1 MADKLS
7 MKSAKNANVKG
18 VGNANVKGVADTN
31 SAANSNIRQEL
42 KGSVK
47 GTNEKIVKVL
57 TNSANAKVKGVAD
70 ADKSAKNGNVKSAG
84 NANVKGADGTVGDSV
99 KGVGDTADTTFDRE
113 KNALELISQANEK
126 IPFLVE
132 NLLPKIGLA
141 ALIGGS
147 DGGKSSMLRQLGLAI
162 VTGTD
167 FLGWKTEGER
177 KSVVYLSTEDDATAI
192 SSLLKMQIEELYSL
206 QNYDFQNFEL
216 QKESDGTIH
225 GILESISR
233 LHFYFNVDYF
243 MHNIQEVIDLHRPD
257 LIIIDAFGDIYQS
270 ELYETNKV
278 RNFLNV
284 FQQLAIENELC
295 VMFLHH
301 VGKRTEDL
309 APSKNNALGSQG
321 FEAKMRLVVE
331 LKTDKAQPQKKYFCI
346 VKGNYLPPDK
356 KKYGHNLLFSNSLTF
371 TNTNQL
377 TPFENI
383 SRAGSDLSEQER
395 DYNDIMQ
402 LRDEGFTY
410 KEIGSKFGLSEAG
423 VRSRVKRYEDKL
435 QNLKEQ
441 FLFEDNRSVGTEN

>member
-1 MADKLS
+1 
-7 MKSAKNANVKG
+7 N
-18 VGNANVKGVADTN
+18 DTN
-31 SAANSNIRQEL
+31 AKSVKDLKGSVNNAANSKIRQEL
-42 KGSVK
+42 QGSVK
-47 GTNEKIVKVL
+47 GTN
-57 TNSANAKVKGVAD
+57 AKTVKGLI
-70 ADKSAKNGNVKSAG
+70 NGANG
-84 NANVKGADGTVGDSV
+84 NANVKS
-99 KGVGDTADTTFDRE
+99 VGDTDTFDRE

-192 SSLLKMQIEELYSL
+192 SSLLKMQIQELYSL

-356 KKYGHNLLFSNSLTF
+356 KKYGHTLLFSNSLTF

-383 SRAGSDLSEQER
+383 SRAGSDLSEKER

-410 KEIGSKFGLSEAG
+410 KEIGNKFGLSENG
-423 VRSRVKRYEDKL
+423 IRNRVKRYEEKL
-435 QNLKEQ
+435 ENLKEQ
-441 FLFEDNRSVGTEN
+441 FLFDENHPTRVEN